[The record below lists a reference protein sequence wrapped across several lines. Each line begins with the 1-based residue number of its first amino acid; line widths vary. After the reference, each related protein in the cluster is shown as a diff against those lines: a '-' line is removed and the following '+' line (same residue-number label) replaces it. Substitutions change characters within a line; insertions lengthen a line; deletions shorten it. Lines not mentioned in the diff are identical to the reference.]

1 MRFLQRLTA
10 NTITVFLILYLVD
23 SVTGGRFLVGNVW
36 VAVFLALVLGLIN
49 SLIKPLKRVRTRTAR
64 ALVVSF
70 LTLLVNA
77 LFVQI
82 FVWTTP
88 LFSVNLSWTFLVAA
102 FVAVVTGAIDWLIGF
117 GPYPKTRPG
126 ETPPPRRDAKKRQ
139 PRSTTG
145 GGQGIR
151 MRKKRVRP
159 RRD

>member
-10 NTITVFLILYLVD
+10 NTITVYLILYLVD

-49 SLIKPLKRVRTRTAR
+49 SLIKPLKRVRTRTGR
-64 ALVVSF
+64 ALVVSL

-82 FVWTTP
+82 FVWSTP
-88 LFSVNLSWTFLVAA
+88 LYSVNLSWTLLVAA

-117 GPYPKTRPG
+117 GPSPKARPG
-126 ETPPPRRDAKKRQ
+126 ETPPARREVRKTQ
-139 PRSTTG
+139 PRNTTRDS
-145 GGQGIR
+145 QGA
-151 MRKKRVRP
+151 RKKRKKTRP